1 MPNEVGSIWENRTHP
16 GHYMLVTA
24 KKREENKRYY
34 ERYYYSFYYLDEPEV
49 TLLIDMDQIDKV
61 FKKVS

>member
-1 MPNEVGSIWENRTHP
+1 MTMKSEVGSIWENRTHP
-16 GHYMLVTA
+16 GHYILVTA
-24 KKREENKRYY
+24 KKREGKMRIYY
-34 ERYYYSFYYLDEPEV
+34 TFYYLDEPEV